1 MVFWN
6 GNCFIGG
13 ELFIEY
19 LNKWN
24 YEVDFAG
31 DTNFTFDGLFWQAS
45 YAGEHAERKK
55 NGGSREINE

>member
-6 GNCFIGG
+6 ENCFILE

-45 YAGEHAERKK
+45 YAGGHAKRKK
-55 NGGSREINE
+55 NGGYRGINK

>member
-6 GNCFIGG
+6 ENCFIRE

-19 LNKWN
+19 LNRLN

-31 DTNFTFDGLFWQAS
+31 DTNFTFDGLFWRAS
-45 YAGEHAERKK
+45 YVGGHAKRKK
-55 NGGSREINE
+55 NGDHRGIDE

>member
-6 GNCFIGG
+6 ENCFIRE

-31 DTNFTFDGLFWQAS
+31 DTNFTPGILYLLD
-45 YAGEHAERKK
+45 E
-55 NGGSREINE
+55 